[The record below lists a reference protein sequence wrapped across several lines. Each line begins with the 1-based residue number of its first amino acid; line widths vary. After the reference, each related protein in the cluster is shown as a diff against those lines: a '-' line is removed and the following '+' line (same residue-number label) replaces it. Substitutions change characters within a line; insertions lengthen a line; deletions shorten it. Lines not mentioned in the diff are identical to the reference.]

1 MTDRLIR
8 FLFRLRDRLL
18 SSWPA
23 TVLQRNFPG
32 SWRFIMDRFSILHF
46 QGLPLSAIAITFF
59 LNLLLLFQLTEKLM
73 NSQSLT
79 RIDSMVA
86 RFFYSIRT
94 DFLAKSIF
102 LFTQIGNE
110 ITIAWL
116 TIVLIII
123 FIYYKLYSYLI
134 PLLFT
139 VLGSAATIVL
149 GKNIY
154 KVNRPDEFAYYA
166 EGSFSF
172 PSGHST
178 IAVAFY
184 GYLTYLYIRSERSTN
199 MRSYVFLAGIFLIF
213 GIGFSRIYLCVHYLS
228 DVAGGYLLGLS
239 WLILAITYVEWN
251 ARRKKESIN

>member
-1 MTDRLIR
+1 MADRLIR

-18 SSWPA
+18 TSRLA
-23 TVLQRNFPG
+23 IRLQGRFPRT
-32 SWRFIMDRFSILHF
+32 WKFIMDRFSILHF
-46 QGLPLSAIAITFF
+46 EGLPLSAIAVTFF
-59 LNLLLLFQLTEKLM
+59 MNVLLLFKLTEKLM
-73 NSQSLT
+73 NSPGLT
-79 RIDSMVA
+79 RIDSLVA
-86 RFFYSIRT
+86 RFFYSVRT
-94 DFLAKSIF
+94 ELLAKSIF

-110 ITIAWL
+110 ITIACL
-116 TIVLIII
+116 TIVLTII
-123 FIYYKLYSYLI
+123 FIYYKLYNYLV

-184 GYLTYLYIRSERSTN
+184 GYLTYLYIRREQSTK
-199 MRSYVFLAGIFLIF
+199 MRSYAFLAGTFLIL
-213 GIGFSRIYLCVHYLS
+213 GIGFSRLYLCVHYLS